1 MSHSQSSF
9 EVQNFQ
15 QCLSTDRA
23 ALVRLQ
29 KKSRTQYSEALEK
42 AVAESITR
50 REKRCLQRPH
60 SNFNAQ
66 LPFVNH
72 VDELSEA
79 ILHNQVVIVCGETG
93 SGKTTQLPQLCID
106 LGLADAGVIG
116 HTQPRR
122 IAAQTVC
129 SRIADELNS
138 EVGAAVGYKIRFRDR
153 SSDSAYVKLMTDG
166 ILLAETQSDRW
177 LDQYSTLIIDEA
189 HERSLNID
197 LLLGFIKQL
206 LPRRPDLKL
215 IVTSAT
221 IDPERFAAYF
231 NNAPIFNIS
240 GRSYPVDVRYRCAD
254 EADQDNLQSL
264 CDAVEELNAVAR
276 EDMLVFFPGERQI
289 REAAHKLGKKFGR
302 DYDILPLYARL
313 SATEQHRIFKAH
325 SKRRIVLAT
334 NVAETSLT
342 VPGIRYVIDTGL
354 VRLSR
359 YSWRARVQRLP
370 IEKTSQASANQRSG
384 RCGREETGICI
395 RLYDEEDFLSRDEFT
410 EAEILRSNLASVI
423 LQMNDLKLGSIHKF
437 NFIESPDSRLIND
450 GYRLLFELGATDSED
465 RVLKHGHRIA
475 GLALDP
481 RLAHMLIRAPALN
494 CLSEILIIVSALS
507 VQDPRSASEE
517 NRQAANEK
525 YQLWQH
531 DSSDFLFWIA
541 LWKCLAEQS
550 ATLSRN
556 QFSRWCRKHY
566 LSYPRLREWQDIYQQ
581 LKQQFKALKYRFNTT
596 DAEEDNIHRCIFSG
610 IPSHIACFDRE
621 GQFEVTRGRRLRI
634 FPASTLAKQAPKW
647 IMAFSLIETSRLYAH
662 SVARFN
668 PQWAM
673 LDASHLHQYEYYEP
687 HWQARQ
693 GRVAA
698 FRNTRIY
705 GLLVE
710 GGKRI
715 NFAAVDPQQ
724 SRHIF
729 IQNALVDG
737 DYVTRAEVILAN
749 RKLTEHYRQQEDK
762 YRRRD
767 ILLSDRLL
775 FEFYDTRLPAE
786 AVDAPSFEAWIK
798 QQSPSQLGKLR
809 FLVSDIADDS
819 VAPENR
825 NGFPEQIT
833 LRGQTLELDYLFEPG
848 NEFDGVT
855 VALPLAL
862 LNQFKEQDFDRLV
875 PGLLPEKVESLIR
888 GLPRKLRKNFMP
900 VNEFVE
906 ACILRLDDSTD
917 LLVSLQQSLRAMTGV
932 TIELDEWRGVNI
944 DTHLQAHFALY
955 DGKNCITHSHNLTE
969 LQQQFGE
976 QARTQFE
983 HHLQHHK
990 SLARSGLVD
999 WDFSHLPEH
1008 VTLRRNGQSLRAYSA
1023 LVDYEDSVAIE
1034 LFETRSDAEFYHAT
1048 GVARLFYL
1056 QLGESIKY
1064 LQKKLPQIGQT
1075 ALLYSAMGTRTELSA
1090 DLVLAAVFAC
1100 FLTGELPQT
1109 REEFV
1114 DSLLKNRPQFINT
1127 ANQLAELVHSILLL
1141 RQNVRNQLDR
1151 QNLPQNHRE
1160 DIVGQLQGLIYAG
1173 FIRDITTTQ
1182 LSRLPAFLQGIL
1194 KRMQNF
1200 KPGSQ
1205 RLDIQLETIQ
1215 TYQQQYLQFYQ
1226 QESSDYK
1233 KLDSLRWMIE
1243 EFRIG
1248 CFAQPMKTRFPVSE
1262 KKIENHIAAMKVY
1275 YD

>member
-1 MSHSQSSF
+1 MSRRSSLKT
-9 EVQNFQ
+9 QIFQ
-15 QCLSTDRA
+15 QCLAVDRA
-23 ALVRLQ
+23 ALLRLL
-29 KKSRTQYSEALEK
+29 KKSSGQYSETLEK
-42 AVAESITR
+42 AIAESITR
-50 REKRCLQRPH
+50 REKRCLQRPRA
-60 SNFNAQ
+60 NFNGE
-66 LPFVNH
+66 LPFVKH
-72 VDELSEA
+72 VDELSAA

-106 LGLADAGVIG
+106 LGLADAGVVG

-129 SRIADELNS
+129 SRIADELKT
-138 EVGAAVGYKIRFRDR
+138 EVGAAVGYKIRFQDR
-153 SSDSAYVKLMTDG
+153 SSDTAYVKLMTDG
-166 ILLAETQSDRW
+166 ILLAETQTDRW
-177 LDQYSTLIIDEA
+177 LNRYSCLIIDEA

-221 IDPERFAAYF
+221 IDPERFATYF
-231 NNAPIFNIS
+231 NDAPILNIS
-240 GRSYPVDVRYRCAD
+240 GRSYPVDLRYRTTGEGD
-254 EADQDNLQSL
+254 RDNLQLL
-264 CDAVEELNAVAR
+264 CDAVEELDTVAR

-289 REAAHKLGKKFGR
+289 REAAEKLAKKFSR
-302 DYDILPLYARL
+302 DYDIMPLYARL
-313 SATEQHRIFKAH
+313 NAAEQQRIFQPH

-370 IEKTSQASANQRSG
+370 IEKVSQASANQRSG
-384 RCGREETGICI
+384 RCGREAPGICI
-395 RLYDEEDFLSRDEFT
+395 RLYDEEDFNSRAEFT

-423 LQMNDLKLGSIHKF
+423 LQMSDLKLGSIHKF
-437 NFIESPDSRLIND
+437 DFIESPDSRLIND

-465 RVLKHGHRIA
+465 RILKHGHRMA
-475 GLALDP
+475 GLPLDP

-494 CLSEILIIVSALS
+494 CLSEILVIVSALS
-507 VQDPRSASEE
+507 IQDPRSAAEE
-517 NRQAANEK
+517 NRSAAQEK

-531 DSSDFLFWIA
+531 DSSDFLFWIS
-541 LWKCLAEQS
+541 LWKCLAEQR

-581 LKQQFKALKYRFNTT
+581 LKQQLKTLKYQFNSTE
-596 DAEEDNIHRCIFSG
+596 AETDNIHRCIFSG
-610 IPSHIACFDRE
+610 IPSHIASFDRDA
-621 GQFEVTRGRRLRI
+621 QFLATRGRSLRI
-634 FPASTLAKQAPKW
+634 FPASTLAKQSPKW
-647 IMAFSLIETSRLYAH
+647 IMAFSLIETSKLYAH
-662 SVARFN
+662 AVSRFN

-673 LDASHLHQYEYYEP
+673 QDASHLHQYEYYEP
-687 HWQARQ
+687 HWQARH

-705 GLLVE
+705 GLLIE

-724 SRHIF
+724 SRQIF

-775 FEFYDTRLPAE
+775 FEFYDARLPAE
-786 AVDAPSFEAWIK
+786 AVDAPGFEAWIK
-798 QQSPSQLGKLR
+798 RQSSAQLDKLR
-809 FLVSDIADDS
+809 FLASDITDDS
-819 VAPENR
+819 VDVENK
-825 NGFPEQIT
+825 NGFPTRIT
-833 LRGQTLELDYLFEPG
+833 LRGQPLKLDYLFEPG

-855 VALPLAL
+855 IALPLAL

-875 PGLLPEKVESLIR
+875 PGLLPEKIESLIR

-900 VNEFVE
+900 VSEFVE
-906 ACILRLDDSTD
+906 ACMQRLDTSAD

-932 TIELDEWRGVNI
+932 TIELDEWRGVSL
-944 DTHLQAHFALY
+944 DTHLRAHYALY
-955 DGKNCITHSHNLTE
+955 DGNNCITRSHNLTE

-983 HHLQHHK
+983 HHLQYHQ
-990 SLARSGLVD
+990 SLARSGLDD
-999 WDFSHLPEH
+999 WDFDHLPKQ
-1008 VTLRRNGQSLRAYSA
+1008 VTLQQSGQSLRAYPA

-1034 LFETRSDAEFYHAT
+1034 LFETRSDAEFYHAS

-1056 QLGESIKY
+1056 QLGDSIKY
-1064 LQKKLPQIGQT
+1064 LQKALPQIEQT
-1075 ALLYSAMGTRTELSA
+1075 ALMYSAMGTRTELSA
-1090 DLVLAAVFAC
+1090 DLIMAAVFGC

-1109 REEFV
+1109 QEEFT
-1114 DSLLKNRPQFINT
+1114 DNLQKSRQQFINT
-1127 ANQLAELVHSILLL
+1127 ANQLAELAYQILRL
-1141 RQNVRNQLDR
+1141 RQDVRNQLDDE
-1151 QNLPQNHRE
+1151 NLPQNHRD
-1160 DIVGQLQGLIYAG
+1160 DIVEQLQDLVYSG
-1173 FIRDITTTQ
+1173 FVRDIPTIQ
-1182 LSRLPAFLQGIL
+1182 LSRLPAYLRGIL
-1194 KRMQNF
+1194 KRIQNF
-1200 KPGSQ
+1200 KSGSQ
-1205 RLDIQLETIQ
+1205 RLDSQLKTIRV
-1215 TYQQQYLQFYQ
+1215 YQQQYQQFYQ
-1226 QESSDYK
+1226 QESCDYQQ
-1233 KLDSLRWMIE
+1233 LDTLRWMIE

-1262 KKIENHIAAMKVY
+1262 KKIEKLISTMKVY
-1275 YD
+1275 FE